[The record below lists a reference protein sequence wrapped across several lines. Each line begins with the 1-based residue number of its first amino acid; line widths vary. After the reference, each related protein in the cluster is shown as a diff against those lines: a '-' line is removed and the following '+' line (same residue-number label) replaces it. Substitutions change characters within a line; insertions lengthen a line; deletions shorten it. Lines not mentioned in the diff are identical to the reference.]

1 MGKLFDEVLYNAK
14 NAADAARKKASEV
27 IDYSKLKFS
36 ATDINK
42 KISALYETIGKATY
56 KDHNEGTD
64 SLEEIN
70 ECIVKIDNLNV
81 ELESV
86 YEQMAYV
93 KNKSKE
99 GKCKCSKDTFCC
111 NSASSE
117 ENKECKEDCKDNCE
131 K

>member
-27 IDYSKLKFS
+27 IDYSKLKFN
-36 ATDINK
+36 ATDLNK

-64 SLEEIN
+64 SSEEIN

-93 KNKSKE
+93 KNKE
-99 GKCKCSKDTFCC
+99 GKCKCSKDAFCC
-111 NSASSE
+111 NSNTSE
-117 ENKECKEDCKDNCE
+117 ENKKECTNNCN

>member
-27 IDYSKLKFS
+27 IDYSKLKFN
-36 ATDINK
+36 ATDLNK
-42 KISALYETIGKATY
+42 KISALYESIGKATY

-64 SLEEIN
+64 SSEEIN
-70 ECIVKIDNLNV
+70 EYIVKIDNLNV

-93 KNKSKE
+93 KNKDKE
-99 GKCKCSKDTFCC
+99 NKCKCSKNDFCC
-111 NSASSE
+111 SSSE
-117 ENKECKEDCKDNCE
+117 KKDDKSKECCE
-131 K
+131 KSE